1 MVIHSGRTWPPLR
14 LSRITGKAFGI
25 YLQRVFVVRLG
36 QWQKHL
42 TTGLAYKQLKLNRM
56 SKTIKRLLRPLFL
69 LFIFDIWWFFLM
81 LLWSPV
87 NAAGAPLLYYDLLI
101 TQPAFNQCIGH
112 LHPTTC
118 GWNFGRLHGST
129 FVEGEN
135 PLSARCPNK
144 NLNADGPQI
153 AFRSAWWDKEY
164 SLTATGR

>member
-1 MVIHSGRTWPPLR
+1 MGVHDLLYAWVELRGRHSASTCSEYL
-14 LSRITGKAFGI
+14 LSDWGSGKNIWHNRSSLQTAKVKPNVKNNKASTAATVFAFHFW
-25 YLQRVFVVRLG
+25 YL
-36 QWQKHL
+36 
-42 TTGLAYKQLKLNRM
+42 M
-56 SKTIKRLLRPLFL
+56 I
-69 LFIFDIWWFFLM
+69 FLM
-81 LLWSPV
+81 LLWSPM
-87 NAAGAPLLYYDLLI
+87 NAAGAPLLYYNQLI
-101 TQPAFNQCIGH
+101 KQPAFNQCIGH

-118 GWNFGRLHGST
+118 GWNFGQLHGST